1 DSPIPLMEVKGL
13 DLGATVVEG
22 NKMRVLTEDP
32 SSTLEAV
39 IKLARRH
46 GLRIELVNTLRP
58 SLEDA
63 FVKLTGVSPE
73 LMRVEKERGR

>member
-1 DSPIPLMEVKGL
+1 M
-13 DLGATVVEG
+13 EG
-22 NKMRVLTEDP
+22 NKMRVLTEDT

-46 GLRIELVNTLRP
+46 GLRIEEVNTLRP